1 MEKCDFNAQFV
12 LLRSNLSKIEGL
24 NSNNDSL
31 KELSVK
37 EDLINE
43 LTEQL
48 DLEKMKSEMAYQ
60 GAEDDAEKV
69 EELAIAL
76 KQHKSTNDQLEEKLK
91 K

>member
-1 MEKCDFNAQFV
+1 MEKCDFGAQFV
-12 LLRSNLSKIEGL
+12 LLGSNLSKIEGL

-76 KQHKSTNDQLEEKLK
+76 K
-91 K
+91 